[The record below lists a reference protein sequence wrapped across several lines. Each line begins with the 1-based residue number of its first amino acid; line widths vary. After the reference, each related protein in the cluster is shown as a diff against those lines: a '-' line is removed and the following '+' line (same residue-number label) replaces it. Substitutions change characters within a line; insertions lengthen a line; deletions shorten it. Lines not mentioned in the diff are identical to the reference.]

1 MEKEI
6 AEENAILKALKLHKI
21 EHYIAVGIVILSIFC
36 ICFICII
43 KKKMKKNQY
52 DEDEDESIGQ
62 NYFYNKKNMA
72 PSPYDQN
79 GFDSTYSQ
87 SYKND
92 DTFDGD
98 NVQIKDKG
106 NINMRVVSLHDDRHG
121 INQSHYNSL
130 GSESPYLK

>member
-52 DEDEDESIGQ
+52 DEDEDESIG
-62 NYFYNKKNMA
+62 
-72 PSPYDQN
+72 
-79 GFDSTYSQ
+79 
-87 SYKND
+87 
-92 DTFDGD
+92 
-98 NVQIKDKG
+98 
-106 NINMRVVSLHDDRHG
+106 
-121 INQSHYNSL
+121 
-130 GSESPYLK
+130 